1 MLLSSTRKR
10 KIHTGS
16 LVYEKSDDWGQ
27 PAHINITLMIFQL
40 KLNERLCY
48 CVKELKVCV
57 RHWLVGIIICYGYK
71 ELLDSYCAGVLTSV
85 IHSIEKEITLLQIHF
100 FIFIYETGLN
110 PADGFSGVSEF

>member
-48 CVKELKVCV
+48 CVEELKVCV
-57 RHWLVGIIICYGYK
+57 RHSLVGGYYYM
-71 ELLDSYCAGVLTSV
+71 LWIQRITRFVLCWGPNLS
-85 IHSIEKEITLLQIHF
+85 
-100 FIFIYETGLN
+100 N
-110 PADGFSGVSEF
+110 PFN

>member
-1 MLLSSTRKR
+1 MSG
-10 KIHTGS
+10 I
-16 LVYEKSDDWGQ
+16 
-27 PAHINITLMIFQL
+27 
-40 KLNERLCY
+40 
-48 CVKELKVCV
+48 
-57 RHWLVGIIICYGYK
+57 HWLVGIIICYGYK

>member
-1 MLLSSTRKR
+1 
-10 KIHTGS
+10 
-16 LVYEKSDDWGQ
+16 
-27 PAHINITLMIFQL
+27 MIFQL

-85 IHSIEKEITLLQIHF
+85 IHSIEKEITLLQIQF